1 MANRK
6 QANLFDFNP
15 QEDPELKATFASLKH
30 QIWTEHKA
38 RLVERYLYYFVF
50 ITHHGTY
57 IDGFAGQQYPGN
69 KGSWA
74 AKEVIESRPRWL
86 RNFFL
91 CDINAERVREL
102 RQMVAEQPPPEK
114 EKNEQPRRIEIEHAD
129 FNKWVDHVLKS
140 GVVTETEATFALL
153 DQRTFECKW
162 PTVLKLARH
171 KTAANKIELFY
182 FLPVKW
188 LHRALTA
195 KTDLAEIEE
204 WWGNDQWLRLADAS
218 VESIRATAAAR
229 FKSELGYRYSF
240 AWPIFEREGQG
251 GAVMYY
257 MIHASDHEEAPK
269 LMHRAYKNALGAR
282 EPPEQL
288 EIALGDAKF

>member
-1 MANRK
+1 MTGQ
-6 QANLFDFNP
+6 QANLFDFDP
-15 QEDPELKATFASLKH
+15 QEDPDLRLTFASLQH
-30 QIWTEHKA
+30 RIWTEHKA

-57 IDGFAGQQYPGN
+57 IDGFAGQQYPGQA
-69 KGSWA
+69 GSWA
-74 AKEVIESRPRWL
+74 AQEVIQSQPRWL

-91 CDINAERVREL
+91 CDIDKTRADEL
-102 RQMVAEQPPPEK
+102 RDLVAAQPPKAKGEQARQVEVHQGDFNMWVDQVLGSGVITEK
-114 EKNEQPRRIEIEHAD
+114 EA
-129 FNKWVDHVLKS
+129 
-140 GVVTETEATFALL
+140 AFALL

-162 PTVLKLARH
+162 PTVAKLASH
-171 KTAANKIELFY
+171 KVGNKIELFY

-195 KTDLAEIEE
+195 KNDLEEIEQ
-204 WWGNDQWLRLADAS
+204 WWGNDQWAHLADAS
-218 VESIRATAAAR
+218 VDSIRGAAAR
-229 FKSELGYRYSF
+229 RFQEDLGYRYSF
-240 AWPIFEREGQG
+240 AWPIFAREGLE

-257 MIHASDHEEAPK
+257 MIHASDHPEAPK

-288 EIALGDAKF
+288 EIALGDVDYPA